1 MQYETNNILN
11 MNKETEQKLK
21 TFLHNIFG
29 CVLCEER
36 GDTERISD
44 STSSDEMINLVKELG
59 FNDLAEEFQNDVDE
73 YL

>member
-1 MQYETNNILN
+1 
-11 MNKETEQKLK
+11 MNKEVEQKLK
-21 TFLHNIFG
+21 TFLHNVFG
-29 CVLCEER
+29 CVLGEER